1 MTKRYVPVAHNC
13 RACGRALRDDRH
25 RRSEAE
31 YCDNNCNA
39 WASRL
44 RRTYGLTPEAYHARL
59 IAQDGRCDIC
69 NDPLSQDTRRMSID
83 HSHHSGRVRGLLCQR
98 CNSLLGFLEK
108 PPRRVIYAALDYI
121 RDNTF
126 THEAVVGTI
135 H

>member
-1 MTKRYVPVAHNC
+1 MTKRHPKMRDDC
-13 RACGRALRDDRH
+13 RTCGRELRGERH
-25 RRSEAE
+25 QRADAQ
-31 YCDNNCNA
+31 YCSKVCNA

-44 RRTYGLTPEAYHARL
+44 RTKYHLTPEEYHAAL
-59 IAQDGRCDIC
+59 GAQSGRCEIC
-69 NDPLSQDTRRMSID
+69 SDPLRVDFRRMSVD

-126 THEAVVGTI
+126 THEAVVGAI

>member
-1 MTKRYVPVAHNC
+1 MTP
-13 RACGRALRDDRH
+13 G
-25 RRSEAE
+25 E
-31 YCDNNCNA
+31 
-39 WASRL
+39 
-44 RRTYGLTPEAYHARL
+44 YHARL
-59 IAQDGRCDIC
+59 IAQSGRCDIC
-69 NDPLSQDTRRMSID
+69 GDSLSRDHPRMSVD

-126 THEAVVGTI
+126 TYEAVVEAI